1 MKMIDQLFDAVAQKR
16 NPSIL
21 GLDTRLEYL
30 PQPMLDTFDPG
41 APFES
46 AVSLLKTFNLALM
59 DAVQDII
66 PCVKLQS
73 AYYEMYGPKGVQ
85 LLDELVAE
93 AKARGFVTICDG
105 KRNDIGSTAEAY
117 AFAYLDHTPFPDGQA
132 RASFDA
138 DFLTVTPYLGKDG
151 IVPFVDACQR
161 QDKGIFVLV
170 KTSNPSSGQLQ
181 DLEVDGRPIYDHVA
195 QMVTQC
201 GEPLIGAYGYSSI
214 GAVVG
219 ATYPEQGAAL
229 RKAYASLPFLV
240 PGYGAQGAK
249 GSDLALCFD
258 KDGFGAAVNASRSLL
273 CAHKKSDL
281 PYAQATRQ
289 AAITMQQDLLHALE
303 AAGRLAY

>member
-1 MKMIDQLFDAVAQKR
+1 MKVVDRLFDAVAQKR

-30 PQPMLDTFDPG
+30 PQAMLDTFDPG

-46 AVSLLKTFNLALM
+46 AVSLLRTFNLALM
-59 DAVQDII
+59 DAVQDLI

-73 AYYEMYGPKGVQ
+73 AYYEMYGPEGVQ
-85 LLDELVAE
+85 LLADLIAE
-93 AKARGFVTICDG
+93 ASSRGFITICDG
-105 KRNDIGSTAEAY
+105 KRNDIGSTAQAY
-117 AFAYLDHTPFPDGQA
+117 AFAYLDRTPFPDGQA
-132 RASFDA
+132 RAAFNA
-138 DFLTVTPYLGKDG
+138 DFLTVTPYLGMDG
-151 IVPFVDACQR
+151 IAPFVEACEK

-181 DLEVDGRPIYDHVA
+181 DLEVEGRPIYDHVA

-201 GEPLIGAYGYSSI
+201 GAPLVGAYGYSSI

-219 ATYPEQGAAL
+219 ATYPEQGAKL
-229 RKAYASLPFLV
+229 RQAYPTLPFLV

-258 KDGFGAAVNASRSLL
+258 EKGFGAVVNASRSLL
-273 CAHKKSDL
+273 CAHQKSDL
-281 PYAQATRQ
+281 PYAEATRQ
-289 AAITMQQDLLHALE
+289 AAIAMREDLLASLA